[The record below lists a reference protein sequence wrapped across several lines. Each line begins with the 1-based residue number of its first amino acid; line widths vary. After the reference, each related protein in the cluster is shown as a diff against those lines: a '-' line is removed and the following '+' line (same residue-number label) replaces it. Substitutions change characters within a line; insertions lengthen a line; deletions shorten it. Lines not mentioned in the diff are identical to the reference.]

1 MTLYRCAGC
10 GSSRVMVDKQTGGYS
25 YSKGLLG
32 SLLFGMGG
40 AAAGVGGKSQTV
52 YKCPDCGVTLTY
64 RMPQEQL
71 LKIERALIDPNFPML
86 EWKVLKAQYKNL
98 EESVLGRAVRKDEES
113 KKTAVNMLSHIS
125 ETEFI
130 ALAKDVSAF
139 LKKIGWFNWGEYV
152 YDIKHLPPVDEYSRA
167 CDQIKKLISHVP
179 QFMTYV
185 DFSNSQ
191 STETK
196 EYEEYRWIFDY
207 ITLYSLIVFTMAQ
220 DYYKRTGQAM
230 NLDNNEIL
238 RDYFTRNKHLK
249 DLALR
254 CGIIDDG
261 RVMSPVDRTPV
272 TTPDGG
278 FLLLYGLKSYDP
290 NKVFLNSSYSGVLE
304 IRRDS
309 ELTLHGYNRKY
320 GVGGWTCVFPQL
332 VVEEGKLKINE
343 PVFTS

>member
-64 RMPQEQL
+64 CMPQEQL

-113 KKTAVNMLSHIS
+113 KKTAVNRLSHIS

-139 LKKIGWFNWGEYV
+139 LKKIGWFNWG
-152 YDIKHLPPVDEYSRA
+152 
-167 CDQIKKLISHVP
+167 
-179 QFMTYV
+179 
-185 DFSNSQ
+185 
-191 STETK
+191 
-196 EYEEYRWIFDY
+196 
-207 ITLYSLIVFTMAQ
+207 
-220 DYYKRTGQAM
+220 
-230 NLDNNEIL
+230 
-238 RDYFTRNKHLK
+238 
-249 DLALR
+249 
-254 CGIIDDG
+254 G
-261 RVMSPVDRTPV
+261 R
-272 TTPDGG
+272 
-278 FLLLYGLKSYDP
+278 L
-290 NKVFLNSSYSGVLE
+290 
-304 IRRDS
+304 
-309 ELTLHGYNRKY
+309 
-320 GVGGWTCVFPQL
+320 
-332 VVEEGKLKINE
+332 
-343 PVFTS
+343 